1 MSGGKTGRAYRGVVF
16 AAAAVAVVV
25 AVVLLVR
32 HLVLNP
38 RERLV
43 VLSGTVEADD
53 ATLGSLYGGRVE
65 RVFVHEGDRV
75 KAGALLVQLETREV
89 DARRAEASGE
99 LTTAVARLEELRHGY
114 TAEEIEQAKQ
124 EWEAARATYEFE
136 QAEFARIEKLLQDA
150 ATTTDVHEK
159 QKATRDA
166 AQHKMDALEQ
176 RYLRLKAGPRPEEI
190 RAAEGEV
197 ARVMGSLN
205 ALKAQLEEA
214 RISAPFD
221 GVVEDLDLRP
231 GDMVPPARGL
241 VRLVKL
247 DAPYVRAYV
256 PEGHLGLVQ
265 AGTAVT
271 VRAGAVPGESFEGVV
286 RRVATTGEY
295 TPRNLQ
301 TPSERAEQVFRF
313 DVDLVTGHDRLRP
326 GMAAEVLVWPPHE

>member
-1 MSGGKTGRAYRGVVF
+1 MSGGETGRTYRGVVV
-16 AAAAVAVVV
+16 AAAAV
-25 AVVLLVR
+25 VVLVAAVFLVR
-32 HLVLNP
+32 SLMLKG
-38 RERLV
+38 RDRAV

-65 RVFVHEGDRV
+65 QVLVHEGDRV
-75 KAGALLVQLETREV
+75 KGGALLVLLETREL
-89 DARRAEASGE
+89 DARRAEAAAG
-99 LTTAVARLEELRHGY
+99 LDAAQARLDELRHGY
-114 TAEEIEQAKQ
+114 TAEEVEQAKQ

-136 QAEFARIEKLLQDA
+136 QAEFARIEKLLHDA
-150 ATTTDVHEK
+150 ATTTDVYDK

-190 RAAEGEV
+190 AAADAEV
-197 ARVMGSLN
+197 ARLGASLN
-205 ALKAQLEEA
+205 VLEAQLEEA

-241 VRLVKL
+241 VRIVKL

-271 VRAGAVPGESFEGVV
+271 VRAGAVPGEFFEGVV

-313 DVDLVTGHDRLRP
+313 DVDLVTGRDRLRP
-326 GMAAEVLVWPPHE
+326 GMAAEVLVSPSHE

>member
-1 MSGGKTGRAYRGVVF
+1 MSGGETGRTYRGVVF
-16 AAAAVAVVV
+16 AAAAVAVLVG
-25 AVVLLVR
+25 VVLLVR
-32 HLVLNP
+32 YLVLDAH
-38 RERLV
+38 ERAV

-53 ATLGSLYGGRVE
+53 ATLGSVYGGRVE
-65 RVFVHEGDRV
+65 RVLVHEGDRV
-75 KAGALLVQLETREV
+75 RAGALLVQLETREL
-89 DARRAEASGE
+89 DARRAEAAAG
-99 LTTAVARLEELRHGY
+99 LDAAQAQLDELRHGY
-114 TAEEIEQAKQ
+114 TAEEVEQAKQ

-176 RYLRLKAGPRPEEI
+176 RYLRLKAGPRAKTI
-190 RAAEGEV
+190 AAAEAEV
-197 ARVMGSLN
+197 ARLKASLN
-205 ALKAQLEEA
+205 VLDAQLEEA

-241 VRLVKL
+241 VRIVKL
-247 DAPYVRAYV
+247 DEPYVRAYV
-256 PEGHLGLVQ
+256 PERHLGLVQ
-265 AGTAVT
+265 AGTAVK
-271 VRAGAVPGESFEGVV
+271 VRVGAVPRELFEGVV

-301 TPSERAEQVFRF
+301 TPANAPSRSSGS
-313 DVDLVTGHDRLRP
+313 T
-326 GMAAEVLVWPPHE
+326 WT